1 MAETYTSYLN
11 GTKYLHINEAELG
24 DRHEAHALANKLKP
38 IAAAPPDMLRV
49 RELFTKPYYVRNLVN
64 GTMTTNSKLPLKLKG
79 SRRFYAVW
87 SDLQTKGADGNTLPF
102 WNDYWEAK
110 WRWMKEEGGAAMCI
124 NYLMNLDLSTF
135 KAGQPPPVTD
145 FLREIQDESKPAVQR
160 TVEAFTENAIGS
172 FKADVVQLKDLL
184 VTLKAGE
191 LVAPELM
198 YSDAKFFSVPTVTKA
213 LTEMGAVQVRLRH
226 GYDQRRVWVLRD
238 HVRLLGMSHQ
248 DLIQE
253 AERQWVDLKKQ
264 TELRAVK

>member
-1 MAETYTSYLN
+1 
-11 GTKYLHINEAELG
+11 
-24 DRHEAHALANKLKP
+24 
-38 IAAAPPDMLRV
+38 MLRV

-160 TVEAFTENAIGS
+160 TVEAFTENNRKSLEATETLIV
-172 FKADVVQLKDLL
+172 DVVQYARNSQLNYFESLIFIIKLL
-184 VTLKAGE
+184 NKLWLFCWNTISSLLSSSE
-191 LVAPELM
+191 
-198 YSDAKFFSVPTVTKA
+198 STKA
-213 LTEMGAVQVRLRH
+213 PP
-226 GYDQRRVWVLRD
+226 
-238 HVRLLGMSHQ
+238 LLN
-248 DLIQE
+248 
-253 AERQWVDLKKQ
+253 
-264 TELRAVK
+264 